1 MGTDEAKLFV
11 AGLPDSV
18 TEDLVKEMFASTGGQ
33 VLQVSLPRHRDTG
46 RLRGIGFVT
55 MGSPQEAESART
67 QLDGSL
73 QMGKS
78 ILVRPYQ
85 AEPPKRGEGGPRGA
99 GPGFAPGGAGPGAG
113 GPGGYVPRE
122 RGGPPPADRQLYL
135 GNLPYDCTQEE
146 VEGLVNGVTENQ
158 VVRVHL
164 PLDPDGRKRGFGF
177 VTMAS
182 SEAAN
187 LAITALKDMDMRG
200 RHLNVKIAQPK
211 GERPPPRE
219 GGFDGGG
226 GGGYAGGGG
235 GGGGGYGGGGGFSG
249 GGGPPPPARVD
260 APPKG
265 AGRGGKPGGR
275 SWDDGPRKKR
285 GGGGGPP
292 AADDR
297 GGRGGGGRGNWGGG
311 DDD

>member
-18 TEDLVKEMFASTGGQ
+18 TEDSVKEMFASTGGQ

-55 MGSPQEAESART
+55 MGSAEQAESART

-85 AEPPKRGEGGPRGA
+85 AEPPKRGEGGP
-99 GPGFAPGGAGPGAG
+99 PGGGGAPARG
-113 GPGGYVPRE
+113 PRE
-122 RGGPPPADRQLYL
+122 RSGGPPPADRQLYV
-135 GNLPYDCTQEE
+135 GNLPYDCSQEE
-146 VEGLVNGVTENQ
+146 VEALVNGVTDNQ

-164 PLDPDGRKRGFGF
+164 PLDPEGRKRGFGF

-182 SEAAN
+182 AEAASS
-187 LAITALKDMDMRG
+187 AITALRDMDLRG
-200 RHLNVKIAQPK
+200 RQLNVKIAQPK

-219 GGFDGGG
+219 GGFGGG
-226 GGGYAGGGG
+226 
-235 GGGGGYGGGGGFSG
+235 GGGGGFSG
-249 GGGPPPPARVD
+249 GGGGGGGGGFDPAFMGGGGPPPARGGD
-260 APPKG
+260 NRR
-265 AGRGGKPGGR
+265 RGGGSGR

-285 GGGGGPP
+285 GGGGGGGGE
-292 AADDR
+292 DR
-297 GGRGGGGRGNWGGG
+297 GGRGGRGGWGG

>member
-18 TEDLVKEMFASTGGQ
+18 TEDTVKEMFASTGGQ

-55 MGSPQEAESART
+55 MGSPEEAESART

-99 GPGFAPGGAGPGAG
+99 GFGGPPGSG
-113 GPGGYVPRE
+113 GPGGPGGFSGDRP

-187 LAITALKDMDMRG
+187 LAITQLKDMDMRG

-211 GERPPPRE
+211 GERPAG
-219 GGFDGGG
+219 GGF
-226 GGGYAGGGG
+226 GGGG
-235 GGGGGYGGGGGFSG
+235 GGGFGGGGDFQPPITQG
-249 GGGPPPPARVD
+249 GGSPTPSFGRD

-265 AGRGGKPGGR
+265 STRGKPGAR
-275 SWDDGPRKKR
+275 TWDDGPRKKR
-285 GGGGGPP
+285 GGGGGAGP
-292 AADDR
+292 ADDR
-297 GGRGGGGRGNWGGG
+297 GGRGGGRGNWGGG

>member
-1 MGTDEAKLFV
+1 MA
-11 AGLPDSV
+11 
-18 TEDLVKEMFASTGGQ
+18 
-33 VLQVSLPRHRDTG
+33 
-46 RLRGIGFVT
+46 
-55 MGSPQEAESART
+55 SPQEAESART

-85 AEPPKRGEGGPRGA
+85 AEPPKRGEVGPRGA
-99 GPGFAPGGAGPGAG
+99 AGPGAG
-113 GPGGYVPRE
+113 PGGFAPRE

-219 GGFDGGG
+219 GGFEGGGGG

-235 GGGGGYGGGGGFSG
+235 GGGYAGGGGGGGFSG

-297 GGRGGGGRGNWGGG
+297 SGRGGGGRGNWGGG

>member
-18 TEDLVKEMFASTGGQ
+18 TEDTVKEMFASTGGQ

-55 MGSPQEAESART
+55 MGSPEEAESART

-99 GPGFAPGGAGPGAG
+99 GFGGPPGSG
-113 GPGGYVPRE
+113 GPGGPGGPGGFSGDRP

-187 LAITALKDMDMRG
+187 LAITQLKDMDMRG

-211 GERPPPRE
+211 GER
-219 GGFDGGG
+219 
-226 GGGYAGGGG
+226 
-235 GGGGGYGGGGGFSG
+235 
-249 GGGPPPPARVD
+249 
-260 APPKG
+260 
-265 AGRGGKPGGR
+265 
-275 SWDDGPRKKR
+275 
-285 GGGGGPP
+285 
-292 AADDR
+292 
-297 GGRGGGGRGNWGGG
+297 
-311 DDD
+311 